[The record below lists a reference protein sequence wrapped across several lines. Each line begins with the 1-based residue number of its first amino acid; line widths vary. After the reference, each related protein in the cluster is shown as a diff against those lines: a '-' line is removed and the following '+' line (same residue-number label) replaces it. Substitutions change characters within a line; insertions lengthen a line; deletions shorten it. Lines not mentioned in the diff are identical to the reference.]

1 MRKSFTSGLFLL
13 MISSTW
19 AHAET
24 STSQGIR
31 ESNDPQRAQE
41 IENNARQI
49 SGQSTSESGATGAA
63 TESEKEPGKKKKYRS
78 KSHKKMNKHSSSGAS
93 KAGDAGTGTEKIAQV
108 TAILVTTQTTGLA
121 ITLET
126 ARVVATQAATQ
137 TIALVL
143 NPVVAIQVVM
153 QNRQQLLVQ
162 ATAQAITTRMSNPGN
177 NRPV

>member
-1 MRKSFTSGLFLL
+1 MLTL
-13 MISSTW
+13 
-19 AHAET
+19 
-24 STSQGIR
+24 
-31 ESNDPQRAQE
+31 
-41 IENNARQI
+41 
-49 SGQSTSESGATGAA
+49 GQ
-63 TESEKEPGKKKKYRS
+63 K
-78 KSHKKMNKHSSSGAS
+78 
-93 KAGDAGTGTEKIAQV
+93 KIAQV